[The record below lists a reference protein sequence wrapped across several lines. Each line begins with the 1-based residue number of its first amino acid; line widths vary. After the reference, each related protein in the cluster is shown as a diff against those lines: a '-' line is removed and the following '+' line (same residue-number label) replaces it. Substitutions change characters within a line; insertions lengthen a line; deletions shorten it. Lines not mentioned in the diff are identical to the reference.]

1 MRFANFAAFYLLW
14 FVPALIVVSV
24 LFERRAQKR
33 ISKAFGDK
41 IAPFLSS
48 SVSSAKRRLKLIL
61 RCLAFTFFVIAL
73 ARPQMGMSKQE
84 VKARGV
90 ELMIGVDVSN
100 SMLAEDVKPSR
111 LENAKAEL
119 MKLLDMLV
127 GDRVGLIAFAGS
139 AVVLSPLTT
148 DVNSLKMFI
157 EGLSTE
163 SVGTQGT
170 NFIAVMDEA
179 KTAFDHGGID
189 SDENLHVSKVLLLI
203 SDGED
208 QEPGA
213 LEMARKVADDGMRLF
228 TIAFGSERGAPIPI
242 RDERGFLSGY
252 KRDRSGQNVISKVN
266 ADFLRQLAH
275 IGRGSFHHATSG
287 GMEAKLVKED
297 LDKLEKKEF
306 ASTLETNYDERF
318 QIPLLI
324 GFLLTLI
331 DLLLG
336 EKRGTGRIWKGRFEV
351 AEQ

>member
-1 MRFANFAAFYLLW
+1 M
-14 FVPALIVVSV
+14 FV
-24 LFERRAQKR
+24 
-33 ISKAFGDK
+33 
-41 IAPFLSS
+41 
-48 SVSSAKRRLKLIL
+48 
-61 RCLAFTFFVIAL
+61 
-73 ARPQMGMSKQE
+73 
-84 VKARGV
+84 
-90 ELMIGVDVSN
+90 
-100 SMLAEDVKPSR
+100 
-111 LENAKAEL
+111 
-119 MKLLDMLV
+119 
-127 GDRVGLIAFAGS
+127 
-139 AVVLSPLTT
+139 
-148 DVNSLKMFI
+148 

-170 NFIAVMDEA
+170 NFKAVMDEA

-189 SDENLHVSKVLLLI
+189 SDENIHVSKVLLLI

-252 KRDRSGQNVISKVN
+252 KRERSGQNVISKVN
-266 ADFLRQLAH
+266 ADFLRQLAQV
-275 IGRGSFHHATSG
+275 GRGSFHHATSG

-331 DLLLG
+331 DLLIG
-336 EKRGTGRIWKGRFEV
+336 EKRSTGRIWKGRFEV
-351 AEQ
+351 AGQ